1 MDKEQLTR
9 LAKQVKKNK
18 ERVQSFDKDLE
29 YIYDKIREFR
39 GDIEMLQKD
48 LDGRKAELAEYI
60 RGMTDRQYKTYQ
72 ALLGAQGT
80 DKTQKDVAEELD
92 MDEAAL
98 SRLKKE
104 FKQKNIL

>member
-18 ERVQSFDKDLE
+18 DRVQSFDKDLE

-39 GDIEMLQKD
+39 TDIENLQTD
-48 LDGRKAELAEYI
+48 MDESKAELAEYI
-60 RGMTDRQYKTYQ
+60 RGMTDRQYQTYQ
-72 ALLGAQGT
+72 ALLDSQGT
-80 DKTQKDVAEELD
+80 DKTQKDVAEELE
-92 MDEAAL
+92 MDEAAV

-104 FKQKNIL
+104 FKQNNIL

>member
-18 ERVQSFDKDLE
+18 DRVQSFDKDLE

-39 GDIEMLQKD
+39 TDIENLQTD
-48 LDGRKAELAEYI
+48 LDESKAELAEYI
-60 RGMTDRQYKTYQ
+60 REMTDRQYQTYQ
-72 ALLGAQGT
+72 ALLDAQGT
-80 DKTQKDVAEELD
+80 DKTQKDVAEELE

-104 FKQKNIL
+104 FKQNNVL